1 MCGCVYVR
9 AWNGY
14 GLAVFSLCISAAC
27 VLPGADGVLT
37 RRAAVW
43 GVCWCGVRGLSEA
56 FGMAVGSSVVLCAA
70 ASCCWNE

>member
-14 GLAVFSLCISAAC
+14 GLAVFPLCISAAC

-43 GVCWCGVRGLSEA
+43 GVAGV
-56 FGMAVGSSVVLCAA
+56 V
-70 ASCCWNE
+70 